1 MNLVLASGSPRRKEL
16 LGNMGF
22 SGFTVLKPD
31 FDEDAVTAPDPGGLV
46 EALSAGKA
54 EAAAREVSDPEA
66 LLLAADTVVVL
77 DGAVLGKP
85 RDEADAFRMLSALSG
100 RTHRVYTGVT
110 LRRGGEVLTGHEV
123 SEVTFRSLTEEEIR
137 NYIATKEPM
146 DKAGAYGIQ
155 GFGALLVEGIRG
167 DYFNVMGLPVCRLGT
182 MLKQFDVDCLRRAAE

>member
-1 MNLVLASGSPRRKEL
+1 MRMILASGSPRRKEL

>member
-1 MNLVLASGSPRRKEL
+1 MRMILASGSPRRKEL

-155 GFGALLVEGIRG
+155 GLGALLVEGIRG

-182 MLKQFDVDCLRRAAE
+182 MLKQFDVDCLCRAAE

>member
-1 MNLVLASGSPRRKEL
+1 MKLILASGSPRRKEL

-22 SGFTVLKPD
+22 SDFEVLKPD
-31 FDEDAVTAPDPGGLV
+31 FDESAVTAPDPGALV

-54 EAAAREVSDPEA
+54 EAAAREGNDPEA

-85 RDEADAFRMLSALSG
+85 KDEADAFEMLSALSG
-100 RTHRVYTGVT
+100 RTHLVYTGVT
-110 LRRGGEVLTGHEV
+110 LCRGGEVLTEHEI
-123 SEVTFRSLTEEEIR
+123 SEVTFRTLTGEEIR

-182 MLKQFDVDCLRRAAE
+182 MLKHFDVDCLRRAAE

>member
-1 MNLVLASGSPRRKEL
+1 MRMILASGSPRRKEL

-155 GFGALLVEGIRG
+155 GLGALLVEGIRG